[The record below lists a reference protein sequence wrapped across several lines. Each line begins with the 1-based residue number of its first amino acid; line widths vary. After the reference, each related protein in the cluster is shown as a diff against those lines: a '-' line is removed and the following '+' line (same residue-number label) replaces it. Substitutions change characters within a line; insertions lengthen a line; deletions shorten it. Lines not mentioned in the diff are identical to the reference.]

1 MNIQMYG
8 PREAYIDIDLML
20 KAVRRRLLKAND
32 EHGNKVLRKAI
43 LDEFGEIERFT
54 LGRLLRAGVI
64 DAGAI
69 SPEAQEQNRRSD
81 WQVIQT
87 RFSAGFSTGSQPVSD
102 RGILRVGIGS

>member
-1 MNIQMYG
+1 MEIGLYG

-54 LGRLLRAGVI
+54 LGRLLRAGVV
-64 DAGAI
+64 DA
-69 SPEAQEQNRRSD
+69 SQFT
-81 WQVIQT
+81 VT
-87 RFSAGFSTGSQPVSD
+87 TGSKPYYSQSQPSY
-102 RGILRVGIGS
+102 